1 MIFMDNHHILFIFI
15 ILYLIIFIYFYDI
28 IDIINISYPLV
39 MEICINLIILDFDI
53 VIGYPRDLMIYRKYL
68 MNCFIIIVIFMI

>member
-1 MIFMDNHHILFIFI
+1 MDNHHILFIFI

-28 IDIINISYPLV
+28 IDIININYQLV

-53 VIGYPRDLMIYRKYL
+53 VIGYLRDLKIYRKCL
-68 MNCFIIIVIFMI
+68 MNFIIGVIFMI